1 MEQSVNPV
9 WKMPLDTVNWEVDAE
24 LVIARYV
31 VVASVEVA
39 NREKSRS
46 IEDDA
51 VARRPALNVCKAV
64 QVLGLERF
72 KDATTSPIAGEMESV
87 PSALVTEVTAP
98 REDALIHD
106 PWNE

>member
-1 MEQSVNPV
+1 M
-9 WKMPLDTVNWEVDAE
+9 
-24 LVIARYV
+24 VIARNV

-39 NREKSRS
+39 NRVKRRS
-46 IEDDA
+46 IVEEA

-72 KDATTSPIAGEMESV
+72 KEAITSPVVGEMVRV
-87 PSALVTEVTAP
+87 PSEFVTEVTAP